1 MKKQTKGIIL
11 TFIFGGSLLFWATAA
26 SLPGIVPEDPDA
38 QITITGT
45 PMDNFPDIQ
54 RPQFCE
60 SSSVAKFNTYITEF
74 KIPTPCTQPVA
85 TVTDPNGNVWFA
97 QTNAGRVA
105 KFDPITESFTEY
117 ENPRWPS
124 GGRSMMWGID
134 YSPDGSIWFTD
145 EFYDKVWKFSIEDEQ
160 YESTDF
166 PSSGESLPQR
176 LSVEGS
182 QIIVNDFTGNKLT
195 FLDPAQSTQG
205 TTFLSLPS
213 PVEGSV
219 TGSFGVD
226 AEENIW
232 YTNWIFQ
239 TGGVLV
245 KANQEKI
252 LELINSDE
260 NEEVKMFDFIDIY
273 QFPPGMTT
281 PNGISAGPQGL
292 IWIADTSSNLFFSF
306 DPETEIYTKYATS
319 IPQVASYGN
328 SSGLIKTPVSR
339 PYWNEFDDQGRMI
352 FNEQTANRIGVF
364 DPQKETLVE
373 YAIPSKNP
381 NWADCESLDDCGL
394 AQVFDFTVDGEKIW
408 FTEWVENNIGLLD
421 TSIPLP
427 FDVELDKQKIILK
440 KGEQTQLTLTITPKS
455 NIDIPELSLTS
466 SSTAAFDDLS
476 VKTDEPTFQLD
487 FDAPR
492 IIQIYVS
499 ASESALPDLHK
510 LLIGVQTDEV
520 VVSKYVT
527 VIVEQ

>member
-1 MKKQTKGIIL
+1 VKKQTKGIIM
-11 TFIFGGSLLFWATAA
+11 TVIFGGSLLFWAAA
-26 SLPGIVPEDPDA
+26 ATVPGAIPEDPDA
-38 QITITGT
+38 KITITGT

-60 SSSVAKFNTYITEF
+60 SNSVAKSNTYITEF

-85 TVTDPNGNVWFA
+85 TVTDPDGNVWFA

-117 ENPRWPS
+117 ENPRWPP

-195 FLDPAQSTQG
+195 FLDPAQSNQG
-205 TTFLSLPS
+205 ITFLNLPS

-219 TGSFGVD
+219 TSGFGVD

-252 LELINSDE
+252 RELINSEE
-260 NEEVKMFDFIDIY
+260 NEEAKMFDFINIY
-273 QFPPGMTT
+273 QFPAGMTT

-292 IWIADTSSNLFFSF
+292 IWISDTSSNLFFSF
-306 DPETEIYTKYATS
+306 DPETEIYTTYATS

-328 SSGLIKTPVSR
+328 SSGLIKKPVSR
-339 PYWNEFDDQGRMI
+339 PYWNEFDDQGRLI

-373 YAIPSKNP
+373 YTVPSKNP
-381 NWADCESLDDCGL
+381 NWADCEFLDDCGL

-408 FTEWVENNIGLLD
+408 FTEWVENNIGMLD

-455 NIDIPELSLTS
+455 NSDIPEVSLTS

-476 VKTDEPTFQLD
+476 VKTDELTFQLD

-492 IIQIYVS
+492 IIQISVS
-499 ASESALPDLHK
+499 ASENALPDLHK
-510 LLIGVQTDEV
+510 LLIGVQTNEV